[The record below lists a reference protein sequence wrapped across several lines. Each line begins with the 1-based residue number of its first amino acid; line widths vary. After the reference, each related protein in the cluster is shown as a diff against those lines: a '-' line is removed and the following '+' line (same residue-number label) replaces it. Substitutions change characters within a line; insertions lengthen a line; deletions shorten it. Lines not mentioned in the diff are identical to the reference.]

1 VSSPASQPSPL
12 KGEGKLS
19 IEIDMLAPGA
29 ERIVD
34 KKPPLDVIA
43 RDVIFGE
50 GPVWDARNKQ
60 LFFTDIIGDTI
71 WKWKPRAG
79 LKSVLRP
86 SVKANGL
93 ALDREN
99 RLLVAGWGGR
109 TVFRFEKNGSRTT
122 LADRWEGKKLNSPN
136 DIVVKS
142 DGSIWFTDPPGGLLN
157 VGMVGDDLQRYLDI
171 QGVFRI
177 SPDGKAMTVATPG
190 FIYPNGLCFSPDE
203 KLLYVNCS
211 RERLIRVYDVSPDG
225 SLGKARLFHQYLSP
239 ERGVPDGM
247 KCDVEGNVYCT
258 GPGGIYVHDPA
269 GKVLAR
275 IRTPGHHPTNIA
287 WGDDDWRSLYI
298 TMIGSVVRTR
308 LRIAGVPSR

>member
-1 VSSPASQPSPL
+1 MHSSLADL
-12 KGEGKLS
+12 KMEV
-19 IEIDMLAPGA
+19 DMLAPGA
-29 ERIVD
+29 ERIVG
-34 KKPPLDVIA
+34 KSPPLDIIA
-43 RDVIFGE
+43 RGIIFGE
-50 GPVWDARNKQ
+50 GPVWDAGNKQ

-79 LKSVLRP
+79 LKPILRP
-86 SVKANGL
+86 SVKANGM

-99 RLLVAGWGGR
+99 RLVVAGWGGR
-109 TVFRFEKNGSRTT
+109 TVFRLEKDGSRRT

-157 VGMVGDDLQRYLDI
+157 VGMVGDDLQKYLEV

-177 SPDGKAMTVATPG
+177 SPDGRAMTLVAADNV
-190 FIYPNGLCFSPDE
+190 YPNGLCFSPDE

-211 RERLIRVYDVSPDG
+211 RERVIRVYDVKPDG
-225 SLGKARLFHQYLSP
+225 SLGQGRLFHGYASP

-258 GPGGIYVHDPA
+258 GPGGIYVHDAA
-269 GKVLAR
+269 GRVLAR
-275 IRTPGHHPTNIA
+275 MKTPGHHPTNIA
-287 WGDDDWRSLYI
+287 WGDADWRSLYI

-308 LRIAGVPSR
+308 LGIAGVPSR